1 MSLREF
7 YDVAVC
13 GAGPA
18 GLAAAL
24 RLKTRVP
31 AASVALFDRSSPWRE
46 PVLCAEGVHALTLR
60 HLVGEVP
67 PEWIRTTI
75 DGVDFF
81 SPDGSRVRFSRPG
94 SGFILDRA
102 RFHRG
107 LAERCDAA
115 GVECDFETAVQAVS
129 APGADGL
136 RTLSLRAP
144 AGGREIRARYVV
156 DAMGAGRSPA
166 REEGLV
172 TGRADLETAAF
183 ALVKGVEHDPR
194 YIQLHYGR
202 GFAPGGYAWL
212 FPRDGETANVGV
224 VVGKEFA
231 ASRPP
236 RECLKL
242 LLAERWPSAVP
253 SNPRFFGGPIPCG
266 QERLPLG
273 KNGLFRVG
281 DAAGMVNPLSRAGI
295 LEAMKG
301 GNYAADAVASLLL
314 GEETDFDRAAKR
326 CFDAWWADKGRGH
339 EQLMRAKP
347 AFGSVEDRVFDK
359 AAHALARLPEGKCTL
374 PRIFL
379 ETLFASPSL
388 LWKMRS
394 LLK

>member
-1 MSLREF
+1 MSLRDF

-24 RLKTRVP
+24 RLKTL
-31 AASVALFDRSSPWRE
+31 ASGASVALIDRSSPWRE

-60 HLVGEVP
+60 HLVGDVP
-67 PEWIRTTI
+67 PEWIRTTL

-81 SPDGSRVRFSRPG
+81 SPDGTRVRFSRPG
-94 SGFILDRA
+94 SGYILDRA

-115 GVECDFETAVQAVS
+115 GVECDFETAVTAIS
-129 APGADGL
+129 APGSDGL
-136 RTLSLRAP
+136 RTLSLRNA
-144 AGGREIRARYVV
+144 AGSRELRARYVV
-156 DAMGAGRSPA
+156 DAMGAGRSLA

-172 TGRADLETAAF
+172 TGRADLESAAF

-224 VVGKEFA
+224 VVGKEFT
-231 ASRPP
+231 ASLPP
-236 RECLKL
+236 RECLKR
-242 LLAERWPSAVP
+242 LLAERWPSASP

-301 GNYAADAVASLLL
+301 GNYAADALASLLVG
-314 GEETDFDRAAKR
+314 GESSFDRAAKR
-326 CFDAWWADKGRGH
+326 CLDAWLADKGRGH

-347 AFGSVEDRVFDK
+347 AFGSVPDRVFDK
-359 AAHALARLPEGKCTL
+359 AAHALSRLPEEKCTL